1 MGTLKGGA
9 PSVRRPQGWRPLR
22 VGDCVLALPFLGG
35 PSWWVEGQLS
45 SQEDQGLRQQGTALG
60 HSH

>member
-9 PSVRRPQGWRPLR
+9 PSVRRPRGWRPLR

-45 SQEDQGLRQQGTALG
+45 SQED
-60 HSH
+60 